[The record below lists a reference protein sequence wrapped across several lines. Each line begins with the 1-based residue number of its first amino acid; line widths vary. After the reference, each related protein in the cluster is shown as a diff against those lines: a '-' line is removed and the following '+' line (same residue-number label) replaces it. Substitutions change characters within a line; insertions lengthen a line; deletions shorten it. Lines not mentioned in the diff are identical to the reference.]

1 MIKTNNNSTTSTIS
15 ISIFSK
21 NTLINLA
28 KILIAAGLLFY
39 LISSVEYDQI
49 FFAINNANILVI
61 GIVFFMGILNIFLQ
75 YSKWR
80 LTCGEVLEVNDN
92 SKAFRSLFYGFSA
105 GIITPLRIGEYFG
118 RAIEFKDKSIVQVT
132 VATLVDKFFPLLIIV
147 SLGSISSLLFIY
159 FYFEVSIYIVLS
171 LFVLIFTLLYLFIL
185 LLLSKRFW
193 DNILFSRLNSS
204 KKFKSL
210 FDKLKVFK
218 RLDRNYSYRMMA
230 ISFLFYVC
238 ILIQYALLVT
248 AFSHQFD
255 FFNYLW
261 AAGLTIFTKTI
272 IPPVSLG
279 ELGIREGASVYFITQ
294 MSGTAAVGFNA
305 SIFLFIINLLI
316 PALIGVG
323 MSFTKK

>member
-1 MIKTNNNSTTSTIS
+1 MTNKYLSLSSFKINI
-15 ISIFSK
+15 ISK
-21 NTLINLA
+21 NTIINLA
-28 KILIAAGLLFY
+28 KIFIAVGLLLY
-39 LISSVEYDQI
+39 LISQVQYNQI
-49 FFAINNANILVI
+49 ILAVNGANFLVI
-61 GIVFFMGILNIFLQ
+61 GIVLILGVLNVYLQ

-80 LTCGEVLEVNDN
+80 LTCCEVLEVNDN

-147 SLGSISSLLFIY
+147 SFGSISSLFFIY
-159 FYFEVSIYIVLS
+159 FYFQVSIYIVLS
-171 LFVLIFTLLYLFIL
+171 LFVLIFTFFYLFVL

-193 DNILFSRLNSS
+193 DNILFSRLKSS
-204 KKFKSL
+204 TNFKSF
-210 FDKLKVFK
+210 FDKLKVLK
-218 RLDRNYSYRMMA
+218 RLDRNYSYRMMG
-230 ISFLFYVC
+230 ISFLFYAC
-238 ILIQYALLVT
+238 ILIQYALLVI

-261 AAGLTIFTKTI
+261 AAGLIIFTKTI
-272 IPPVSLG
+272 IPPISLG

-294 MSGTAAVGFNA
+294 MSGTGAVGFNA